1 MDFNDSPTEA
11 QFRSEVRAWLA
22 VNAAEYREP
31 LAHDL
36 NPQQYAASSRA
47 WQKKKASAG
56 YAAISWSREH
66 GGLDGTPMQEVIF
79 AEEESRYHVPVSPL
93 VTIGTQLAVPTIR
106 VHGTPEQIEKFARP
120 TLLGDLLWCQLFS
133 EPAAGSDL
141 AGLRTRAVRTGKD
154 GRDDWIINGQK
165 VWTSWAHTADWGIL
179 LARTDTEVAK
189 HKGLTFFLLDMRT
202 PGVEVRPIRQLSGV
216 SEFNE
221 VFLTDVRIPDANRL
235 GAVGAGWKV
244 TMTTLMNER
253 ISSMETH
260 ALPSVSDALQ
270 YAAAHSKAAT
280 PYRQQ
285 LARWF
290 AREQGLKYFRARQL
304 TALSNG
310 KTPGAIG
317 AMSKLVYANLL
328 QDMCAAAIDIGSID
342 AAFPAPEDYAM
353 RKFQHGYFWSAALR
367 IAGGTDEILRNQI
380 AERVLGLPGEIRID
394 KDLPFSQ
401 LPVGEK

>member
-1 MDFNDSPTEA
+1 MDFNDSPAEA

-22 VNAAEYREP
+22 ANATEFLQP
-31 LAHDL
+31 LPSDL
-36 NPQQYAASSRA
+36 DAQEFARLSRS
-47 WQKKKASAG
+47 WQKKKAAAG

-106 VHGTPEQIEKFARP
+106 AHGTPQQIEKFARP

-141 AGLRTRAVRTGKD
+141 AGLRTRAVRAG
-154 GRDDWIINGQK
+154 DDWIINGQK
-165 VWTSWAHTADWGIL
+165 VWNSWAHTADWGIL
-179 LARTDTEVAK
+179 IARTDTEVAK

-202 PGVEVRPIRQLSGV
+202 SGVEIQPIQQISGV

-253 ISSMETH
+253 ISSMETQD
-260 ALPSVSDALQ
+260 LPSVSDTLH
-270 YAAAHSKAAT
+270 YAAAHPKASA

-304 TALSNG
+304 TALSRG
-310 KTPGAIG
+310 ETPGAIG

-328 QDMCAAAIDIGSID
+328 QDMCAAAIDIGGIE
-342 AAFPAPEDYAM
+342 AAFPAPDDHLV
-353 RKFQHGYFWSAALR
+353 RKFHHGYYWAAALR

-380 AERVLGLPGEIRID
+380 AERVLGLPGDIRVD

-401 LPVGEK
+401 LPVGGK